1 MDLRGAE
8 VAVQIYAT
16 CIDPTWP
23 ALLRSDVKFSVNS
36 AAGIDNSLWYGDVIQ
51 PESKESNDI
60 VSPIQDLA
68 NDMWKRQRA
77 MYLNTTGNDYPLV
90 RGFRVRNA
98 NNCAFET
105 KDKKSCFEKPLQWSN
120 DTDGFYMY
128 PNLTISETNYE
139 PVVWNVTTNNLVQA
153 VIAAARYDFG
163 ANMTNNLFSNNTV
176 KGQVIQTQDSPRL
189 VNVTDA
195 NYPMNALS
203 GARAF
208 LAIPEFAPAEISRV
222 RTSYLCMVMR
232 MKKPA
237 DFVVS
242 VLGLMFALFGVVFTA
257 LAFLFHKITGRTVGG
272 GPALI
277 GAPAPVDIVH
287 EGEEAQ
293 ALTDKDGN
301 PNGPGGPDGA
311 APMRSNSAADTLAF
325 GAGGKHNSFG
335 NLSQLTGK
343 SGGGGGGGGFGAG
356 GFGAGTRSGSGFDLS
371 SMAGKAGGGGSMLSM
386 AGGLAGG
393 LISRA
398 SGVDLSSM
406 SSKAGG
412 GGSGIN
418 LSSLGGAGGSGSGL
432 NLAGMAGKAASG
444 GGSGLSLSGLASRA
458 SGVDLQNMANN
469 MGGLRPPNGTSGSG
483 FNLATPPMS
492 RLSSFASQYNPFKG
506 NAAAAGLGA
515 AAGLATGAGAAA
527 AYKHKSDA
535 SGDTTS
541 DGGALTAVNSELG
554 STSQLLGQYNVSNPY
569 LPSPGSSQIPLSNS
583 YPNMPTIPDGDRP
596 PVAGYVPT
604 SGDDYT
610 PRQSEDPAAAA
621 AAGAAG
627 AGIGAAGAAAADYAP
642 LPSTAGI
649 GANNVTGNY
658 FNSSPEAMSQAQMP
672 QQSNPAVPG
681 MPAAPAAAVPATG
694 TREAEAQQFGAGG
707 FIQPNQSSFAGRPE
721 VVNPIATPAPAA
733 SGVQAPSPTSANFSG
748 LVPGVAGGVLG
759 GIATAAALAAGARM
773 SSSPVGSPVVSP
785 PPQLP
790 AVQSIDL
797 NDSPGAEQA
806 PAVPNQPV
814 VENPQGMAGLMGQG
828 REMAQTAGHGV
839 TQATGNVAQEI
850 QNAPQTLQNFQ
861 GIPHEMVQN
870 AQAAVPP
877 NLQNIPQNVQSAVPQ
892 GLPQNLQNIPQSVQ
906 SAVPQNVQSAIP
918 QSAPR
923 DMSGVQNAAMAGLA
937 GAGLAGAGLGAGA
950 AGVMGMVNNARERA
964 RAAPQELS
972 QNIPQNVQGVVSNVQ
987 QLPAHLQSGAPAAQA
1002 SAPVPPI
1009 NSATGPVQRGLDS
1022 PEMPDPS
1029 ATSPTSIPT
1038 PNVPSSLPV
1047 PSSETAGASPTNPP
1061 SILGSDQTTPT
1072 GPTPGPTPTAM
1083 TPSATRDGPSV
1094 AGMTPVGLAP
1104 ETATASVPTGGD
1116 RPMSAFSTDSVYSQR
1131 TSPGRRTSM
1140 LPVPEGD
1147 NEIPAVPAM
1156 PPHLAAMG
1164 RLSASDIPSTSS
1176 IPLAAAGAGA
1186 GALAAGAAVLGL
1198 RNDGSPAD
1206 GLPTRSSMGLPTSPG
1221 APVTG
1226 LPSTGAAASPVAP
1239 PSGLPTSS
1247 SMSSMTRGMRTSAGP
1262 PMRRPSPPD
1271 ISVPKPFATMGIPT
1285 SPGAPNASRTSA
1297 GPPVGYFQQAQD
1309 SAPTTPLE
1317 SDSLL
1322 KQQGQ

>member
-1 MDLRGAE
+1 MSPDVSHALLAETDASVQIDMDLRGAE

-343 SGGGGGGGGFGAG
+343 SGGGGGGGFGAG
-356 GFGAGTRSGSGFDLS
+356 GFGAGARSSSGFDLS

-406 SSKAGG
+406 SGKAGG

-469 MGGLRPPNGTSGSG
+469 MGGLQPPNGTSGSG

-610 PRQSEDPAAAA
+610 PRQSEDPTAVA
-621 AAGAAG
+621 AAGVAG
-627 AGIGAAGAAAADYAP
+627 AGVGAAGAAAAGYAP

-672 QQSNPAVPG
+672 QQFNPAVPG

-721 VVNPIATPAPAA
+721 VVDPIATPAPAA

-759 GIATAAALAAGARM
+759 GTAAAAALAAGARM

-797 NDSPGAEQA
+797 NDSPQNEQP
-806 PAVPNQPV
+806 PAVPNQPNV
-814 VENPQGMAGLMGQG
+814 VNPQGMAALMGG
-828 REMAQTAGHGV
+828 HEMAQTAGHGV
-839 TQATGNVAQEI
+839 TQASGNVAQEI

-861 GIPHEMVQN
+861 GIPRDMVQN
-870 AQAAVPP
+870 AQAAVP
-877 NLQNIPQNVQSAVPQ
+877 
-892 GLPQNLQNIPQSVQ
+892 QNLQSIPQSVQ

-918 QSAPR
+918 QSVPR
-923 DMSGVQNAAMAGLA
+923 DMSGVQNAAI
-937 GAGLAGAGLGAGA
+937 AGLAGAGLGAGA

-964 RAAPQELS
+964 QAAPQELS
-972 QNIPQNVQGVVSNVQ
+972 QNIPQNFPQNMQGVVLNVQ
-987 QLPAHLQSGAPAAQA
+987 QLPTHLQSGAPAQA

-1009 NSATGPVQRGLDS
+1009 NPATGTVQRGLDS

-1038 PNVPSSLPV
+1038 PNVPISLPV
-1047 PSSETAGASPTNPP
+1047 PSSETGGASPTNPP

-1094 AGMTPVGLAP
+1094 PGMTPVGLAP

-1147 NEIPAVPAM
+1147 DEIPAVPAM

-1164 RLSASDIPSTSS
+1164 RLSASDIPSNL
-1176 IPLAAAGAGA
+1176 PAAAAGAGA
-1186 GALAAGAAVLGL
+1186 GALAAGAAALGL
-1198 RNDGSPAD
+1198 RSEGAD

-1226 LPSTGAAASPVAP
+1226 LPST
-1239 PSGLPTSS
+1239 GLPTSS

-1271 ISVPKPFATMGIPT
+1271 ISIPKPFATMGIPT

-1297 GPPVGYFQQAQD
+1297 GPPVGYSQQGD
-1309 SAPTTPLE
+1309 SQPTTPRE

-1322 KQQGQ
+1322 NRDP

>member
-23 ALLRSDVKFSVNS
+23 ALLRSDVKFSVNP
-36 AAGIDNSLWYGDVIQ
+36 ATGIDNSLWYGDVIQ

-60 VSPIQDLA
+60 VSPLQDLA

-90 RGFRVRNA
+90 RGFRVRNS

-128 PNLTISETNYE
+128 PNLTISQTNYE
-139 PVVWNVTTNNLVQA
+139 PIVWNVTTNNLVQA

-176 KGQVIQTQDSPRL
+176 KGQIIQTQDSPRL

-195 NYPMNALS
+195 NYPMNPLS

-208 LAIPEFAPAEISRV
+208 LATPEFAPAGIARV

-277 GAPAPVDIVH
+277 GAPAPIDIVH
-287 EGEEAQ
+287 EGEEEQ

-301 PNGPGGPDGA
+301 PNEPRGPNGNL
-311 APMRSNSAADTLAF
+311 PMRSNSAADTLAF

-343 SGGGGGGGGFGAG
+343 SGGGGGGGGFGAA
-356 GFGAGTRSGSGFDLS
+356 GFGAGARSSSGFDLS

-393 LISRA
+393 LISRP

-406 SSKAGG
+406 SGKAGG

-458 SGVDLQNMANN
+458 SGVDLQGMANN
-469 MGGLRPPNGTSGSG
+469 MGGLQPPNGTSGSG

-515 AAGLATGAGAAA
+515 AAGLATGAGVAAA
-527 AYKHKSDA
+527 SKHQSGN

-541 DGGALTAVNSELG
+541 DGGALTAVNSEIG

-569 LPSPGSSQIPLSNS
+569 LPSPGSSQIPLSSS
-583 YPNMPTIPDGDRP
+583 YPNMPTIPDNNDHP
-596 PVAGYVPT
+596 PIAGYVPT

-621 AAGAAG
+621 AGAAGVGAAAGAAT
-627 AGIGAAGAAAADYAP
+627 GAAGAAAAGYAP

-658 FNSSPEAMSQAQMP
+658 FNSSPETMAQAQMP
-672 QQSNPAVPG
+672 QQANPAVPG
-681 MPAAPAAAVPATG
+681 MPAAPAAAVPALG

-707 FIQPNQSSFAGRPE
+707 FIQPNQNSFAGRPE
-721 VVNPIATPAPAA
+721 VVGQPIATPAPAA
-733 SGVQAPSPTSANFSG
+733 SGVQAPSPTSANFSN

-759 GIATAAALAAGARM
+759 GTAAAAALAAGARM

-797 NDSPGAEQA
+797 NHSPESEQ
-806 PAVPNQPV
+806 PPVVPNQPY
-814 VENPQGMAGLMGQG
+814 VENAQGMAGLMGQQP
-828 REMAQTAGHGV
+828 MSQASGHNVTQGV
-839 TQATGNVAQEI
+839 TGNLAQDI

-861 GIPHEMVQN
+861 GIPRDMAQN
-870 AQAAVPP
+870 VQAA
-877 NLQNIPQNVQSAVPQ
+877 IPQNLPANVPQ
-892 GLPQNLQNIPQSVQ
+892 D
-906 SAVPQNVQSAIP
+906 
-918 QSAPR
+918 APR
-923 DMSGVQNAAMAGLA
+923 DMGDMQNAAM
-937 GAGLAGAGLGAGA
+937 AGLAGAGLGAGA
-950 AGVMGMVNNARERA
+950 AGVMGMVNHARERA
-964 RAAPQELS
+964 QAAPRELA
-972 QNIPQNVQGVVSNVQ
+972 QNMPQSAQGVVSNVQ
-987 QLPAHLQSGAPAAQA
+987 QQLPAHLPNGADRA
-1002 SAPVPPI
+1002 VPSPI
-1009 NSATGPVQRGLDS
+1009 NPGTGAPVQRGLDS

-1038 PNVPSSLPV
+1038 PNVPTALPV
-1047 PSSETAGASPTNPP
+1047 PSGETAGASPMSQP

-1094 AGMTPVGLAP
+1094 PGMTPIGLAP
-1104 ETATASVPTGGD
+1104 ETATATSFDG
-1116 RPMSAFSTDSVYSQR
+1116 RPISAFSTDSVYSQR

-1164 RLSASDIPSTSS
+1164 RVPSTTDTPSS
-1176 IPLAAAGAGA
+1176 SSNLPLAAAAAGAGA
-1186 GALAAGAAVLGL
+1186 LGAGAAALGL
-1198 RNDGSPAD
+1198 RSADGS
-1206 GLPTRSSMGLPTSPG
+1206 GLPTRSSMGMPTSPG

-1226 LPSTGAAASPVAP
+1226 LPSAGVATSPEVP
-1239 PSGLPTSS
+1239 TSGLPASS
-1247 SMSSMTRGMRTSAGP
+1247 SMSYMTRGMRTSAGP

-1271 ISVPKPFATMGIPT
+1271 ITVPKPFATMGIPT
-1285 SPGAPNASRTSA
+1285 SPGAPNARHTSA
-1297 GPPVGYFQQAQD
+1297 GPPAGYFQPTDPAT
-1309 SAPTTPLE
+1309 PTTPLTPRE

-1322 KQQGQ
+1322 NRDE